1 MNRIRHCRVTNIPP
15 KFHKIENVRI
25 SCSNNFNHSFDGSI
39 IEANCSAQLNFT
51 VPTRYRITYLIISS
65 TSLSRI
71 LVCSKT
77 GPNDRSLHP
86 SPVPTSSSPL
96 PFDRKDSSANHL
108 LLRQQLGR
116 GGNDPR
122 ARARS
127 KAKET
132 PSLKSAVNHAVA
144 TRSTGGMAITVLGL
158 EKKIEARAFNFKSSS
173 TLVLADHPLLFDES
187 TSWKRN

>member
-122 ARARS
+122 TG
-127 KAKET
+127 KKQGEGDT
-132 PSLKSAVNHAVA
+132 KSQERCKSRCSHSIYRRNGNYRPG
-144 TRSTGGMAITVLGL
+144 TR
-158 EKKIEARAFNFKSSS
+158 EKNRG
-173 TLVLADHPLLFDES
+173 TRVQL
-187 TSWKRN
+187 